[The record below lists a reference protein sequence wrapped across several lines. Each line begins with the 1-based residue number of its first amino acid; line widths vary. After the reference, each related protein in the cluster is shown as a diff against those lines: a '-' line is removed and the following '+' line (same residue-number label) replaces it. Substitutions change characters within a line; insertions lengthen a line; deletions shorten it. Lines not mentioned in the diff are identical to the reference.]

1 MSEKKA
7 KDKSF
12 LQPIGFKITP
22 AKKKKGRK
30 RKSGSQE
37 KRKQAMAELLVF
49 TLATLEKIRLDIFQK
64 TVLASA
70 IK

>member
-12 LQPIGFKITP
+12 LQPKSLKITP

-30 RKSGSQE
+30 RKSEEEESGNQE

-49 TLATLEKIRLDIFQK
+49 ILATLDIVFERK
-64 TVLASA
+64 TC
-70 IK
+70 